1 MTPSQVAL
9 QIYTLRDFIQ
19 SAKELAATLQQ
30 VRAIGYQAV
39 EMIGIAKISPEE
51 IRKIADGEGIRICSV
66 HGPSQAL
73 LAQPDQVVDTLAP
86 LGTDLIVYP
95 FPGELDLSDSS
106 TVTPFIEHLRKSSE
120 TIAKAGKRLAY
131 HNHGMEF
138 GRYRDKTVLEAILFS
153 APELHAELD
162 TYWIQFG
169 GGNPIAWI
177 DKMRDRLP
185 TIHLKD
191 YGFNARENQPE
202 MAELGNGNLD
212 FGQIIEHATAA
223 GCRWFIVEQDFC
235 KRDPFESIRIS
246 FDYLTRVTRG

>member
-1 MTPSQVAL
+1 MHPSQIAL

-19 SAKELAATLQQ
+19 SAKDLAATLRK

-39 EMIGIAKISPEE
+39 EMIGIAAVSPEE
-51 IRKIADGEGIRICSV
+51 IRKIADNEGLQICSV

-73 LAQPDQVVDTLAP
+73 LAEPDQVLDSLAP

-95 FPGELDLSDSS
+95 YPGGLDLGDSAAVS
-106 TVTPFIEHLRKSSE
+106 EFIEQLRKSAN
-120 TIAKAGKRLAY
+120 TFAKAGKRLAY

-138 GRYRDKTVLEAILFS
+138 DRYQSKPILDAIFS
-153 APELHAELD
+153 GAPELHAELD

-177 DKMRDRLP
+177 DKMHGRLP

-191 YGFNARENQPE
+191 YGFSSRENHPE

-212 FGQIIEHATAA
+212 FLQIIKHAEAA
-223 GCRWFIVEQDFC
+223 GCRWFIVEQDIC
-235 KRDPFESIRIS
+235 KGEPFDSIRIS
-246 FDYLTRVTRG
+246 FEFLQRVL

>member
-1 MTPSQVAL
+1 MNPSQIAL

-19 SAKELAATLQQ
+19 SAKELAATLQR

-39 EMIGIAKISPEE
+39 EMIGISKVSPEE
-51 IRKIADGEGIRICSV
+51 IRRTVDGEGIKICSV

-73 LAQPDQVVDTLAP
+73 LTEPHQALDTLAP

-95 FPGELDLSDSS
+95 FPGEVDLGDSA
-106 TVTPFIEHLRKSSE
+106 TVAQFIEQLRKSSD
-120 TIAKAGKRLAY
+120 IFAKAGKRLAY
-131 HNHGMEF
+131 HHHGMEF
-138 GRYRDKTVLEAILFS
+138 ARYGNKIVLEAIFSS

-177 DKMRDRLP
+177 DKMHDRLP

-191 YGFNARENQPE
+191 YGFNARENHPE
-202 MAELGNGNLD
+202 MVELGNGNLD
-212 FGQIIEHATAA
+212 FAQIIKRAEAA

-235 KRDPFESIRIS
+235 NRDPFESVGIS
-246 FDYLTRVTRG
+246 FDFLQRS